1 VIICALLFMFK
12 RISKH
17 YTRIAEL
24 LSPANYHSGQPLQ
37 NTVLVFIHG
46 VHVGTMTAIEYARS
60 ISKDCTAVSVAID
73 AEQAARLKLAWEQ
86 YEPDMELV
94 VLDSPFRSL
103 VTPIMRYLDE
113 VHAAKPNSRITVVI
127 TEFVTSS
134 WWQSLLHGNT
144 GLILKLALLSRRD
157 VIVANVRYWLHEG

>member
-1 VIICALLFMFK
+1 
-12 RISKH
+12 
-17 YTRIAEL
+17 
-24 LSPANYHSGQPLQ
+24 
-37 NTVLVFIHG
+37 
-46 VHVGTMTAIEYARS
+46 
-60 ISKDCTAVSVAID
+60 
-73 AEQAARLKLAWEQ
+73 
-86 YEPDMELV
+86 
-94 VLDSPFRSL
+94 
-103 VTPIMRYLDE
+103 MRYLDE